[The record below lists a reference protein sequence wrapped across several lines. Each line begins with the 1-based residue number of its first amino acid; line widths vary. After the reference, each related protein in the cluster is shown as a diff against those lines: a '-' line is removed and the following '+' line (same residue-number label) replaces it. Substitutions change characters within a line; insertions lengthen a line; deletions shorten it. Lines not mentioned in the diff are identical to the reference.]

1 MSEGYYSVSSEE
13 GVPEELLL
21 TDEQI
26 EMLGTGQLGDILG
39 LAEADEETDI
49 SSGSEESDSEDLE
62 AELASTARDMQDICT
77 KISHLLSRAEAL
89 ENALTAAKIQMPWGT
104 FQRHIWQEAGL
115 GESEDLED
123 VLGILQRWVWDQG
136 YEMSPEDGSWEMNW
150 EGGRRR
156 FTWIGFVVAML
167 E

>member
-13 GVPEELLL
+13 GGPEELLL

-49 SSGSEESDSEDLE
+49 SSGSDSEDLE

-89 ENALTAAKIQMPWGT
+89 DNALTAAKIHTPWGT
-104 FQRHIWQEAGL
+104 FQRYIWQEAGL

-123 VLGILQRWVWDQG
+123 VLGTLQRWVWDQG

-150 EGGRRR
+150 EGGKRRM
-156 FTWIGFVVAML
+156 TWIGFVVAML

>member
-13 GVPEELLL
+13 GGSEELIL

-39 LAEADEETDI
+39 LEEGDI
-49 SSGSEESDSEDLE
+49 SSEGSEEEEDLE
-62 AELASTARDMQDICT
+62 AELAATARDMQDICT
-77 KISHLLSRAEAL
+77 KISHLISRAETL
-89 ENALTAAKIQMPWGT
+89 EGALTAAKIQMPWGT
-104 FQRHIWQEAGL
+104 FQQAIWRAAGL
-115 GESEDLED
+115 GEAEDLEN
-123 VLGILQRWVWDQG
+123 VLGSLQKWVWDQG
-136 YEMSPEDGSWEMNW
+136 FEMSSEDGSWEMNW
-150 EGGRRR
+150 EGCKRR